1 MGRPRKLQ
9 IDEQEI
15 LEMDNDVV
23 NKEVKIVART
33 ITRNSGY
40 SGDAVP
46 AIVLEQ
52 AVASHLNVGF
62 RVVSVVS
69 ELVPEGYTILFVL
82 VKE

>member
-9 IDEQEI
+9 SEENFI
-15 LEMDNDVV
+15 MDSDVTLT
-23 NKEVKIVART
+23 KEVKIIART

-46 AIVLEQ
+46 AFVLEQ
-52 AVASHLNVGF
+52 AVAEYLAKGF
-62 RVVSVVS
+62 RVVSVIS

-82 VKE
+82 VKD